1 MAATLRDIKRRIRSV
16 KNAQQITKA
25 MEMVAAARL
34 RRYQQRLAHL
44 RQIEAILFDSFQA
57 VRPARFEHPLCRQP
71 EGSEQ
76 KLVVFSSDRG
86 LCGAYNS
93 NIARRGLRYLS
104 GGGDEPRGRTTT
116 EITCIGRKFFQ
127 ALRRSPYRETA
138 RLVELS
144 ARPDAK
150 EIGGLLDE
158 LCASFTQQPQRT
170 IVIYTFPISVS
181 KQEIR
186 VEPLLPAVLPE
197 PKEAKFLVEPDA
209 ATLSLHL
216 FHELMRTR
224 FYRIYLE
231 TQVAEQASRMLAM
244 QAAGKNAV
252 ELEGKLTLAYN
263 KARQAAITKEILEV
277 VSGAEALKQ

>member
-1 MAATLRDIKRRIRSV
+1 MAATLKDIKRRIRSV

-44 RQIEAILFDSFQA
+44 RQIEAVQLESFRA
-57 VRPARFEHPLCRQP
+57 VRPEKFEHPLCRQP
-71 EGSEQ
+71 EGDEES
-76 KLVVFSSDRG
+76 LVVFSSDRG

-104 GGGDEPRGRTTT
+104 GRDDVRGRTIS
-116 EITCIGRKFFQ
+116 EINCIGRKFFQ
-127 ALRRSPYRETA
+127 ALKRTPYREA
-138 RLVELS
+138 ASLVELS
-144 ARPDAK
+144 ARADAK
-150 EIGGLLDE
+150 EIGGVLDR
-158 LCASFTQQPQRT
+158 LCASFLEQPRRT
-170 IVIYTFPISVS
+170 TVIYTFPLSIS

-209 ATLSLHL
+209 FTLSLLL

-224 FYRIYLE
+224 FYRTYLE

-277 VSGAEALKQ
+277 VSGAEALKH